1 MSFSIEP
8 KDCLQISLLPD
19 SSLTAMQNAQM
30 QSKIWPRIRKL
41 VEEQQFRCVEFCHS
55 NTASPTLGRSPLRTF
70 MTRGVTMP
78 ELRMSALA
86 SISSANNNDLSPP
99 PSAAS
104 LPADVLTEKTDENV
118 RKSPI
123 RAVTTDQSDRVNES
137 TNAIVVKYSVPFE
150 VAQPFANQIYA
161 LATELQLNCTVHYG
175 SKQLQ
180 ATEISSSN
188 SNVSRRNSDSASRW
202 NQFAVKNWHEECTS
216 NPNSPRYSPREP
228 PKGKYSKQ

>member
-1 MSFSIEP
+1 MSFLIEP

-19 SSLTAMQNAQM
+19 SSLSAIQNAQM

-41 VEEQQFRCVEFCHS
+41 IEEQQFRCIEFCNS
-55 NTASPTLGRSPLRTF
+55 NTSSPTLGRSPLRTF

-86 SISSANNNDLSPP
+86 SVSSANSGDSPP
-99 PSAAS
+99 PSAS
-104 LPADVLTEKTDENV
+104 SPTSDSWKDNV

-123 RAVTTDQSDRVNES
+123 RAVTSEQSNES
-137 TNAIVVKYSVPFE
+137 PSAIVVKYSVPFE
-150 VAQPFANQIYA
+150 IAQPFANQIYA
-161 LATELQLNCTVHYG
+161 LAAELHLNCTVFYG
-175 SKQLQ
+175 SKQLH
-180 ATEISSSN
+180 AAEVSNSSSS

-228 PKGKYSKQ
+228 PKCSKFNK